1 MSTGEAYGVATVLC
15 EGGPRAY
22 GSLLAAGCLD
32 DESLT
37 LSPAV
42 IGATP
47 DRPRPS
53 LVEGVAFPLG
63 AIRFPAC

>member
-1 MSTGEAYGVATVLC
+1 MSTGEAYGVATVLR

-37 LSPAV
+37 PRRDRCHSGPPA
-42 IGATP
+42 P
-47 DRPRPS
+47 EPRRGCRIPP
-53 LVEGVAFPLG
+53 GT
-63 AIRFPAC
+63 IRFPAC